1 MVIVR
6 KHKRKLKK
14 GYSKVKSHKRKVKK
28 RKLRWDYD
36 DGKILPEE
44 EPISKKDWRIVKKI
58 MDKSLHANRIENKN
72 IVGKRMAMERIIMDD
87 EPLKRIIGDYN
98 TETDLGEY
106 NKEAIRALRKQG
118 YKKND
123 IVDYLAQE
131 SRQSANESNESER
144 KMNIVREIDKDF
156 FGI

>member
-44 EPISKKDWRIVKKI
+44 EPI
-58 MDKSLHANRIENKN
+58 
-72 IVGKRMAMERIIMDD
+72 
-87 EPLKRIIGDYN
+87 
-98 TETDLGEY
+98 
-106 NKEAIRALRKQG
+106 
-118 YKKND
+118 
-123 IVDYLAQE
+123 
-131 SRQSANESNESER
+131 
-144 KMNIVREIDKDF
+144 
-156 FGI
+156 